1 MVLCSNSMAF
11 DLRNLH
17 HFIAVADLG
26 SFTLAADARAL
37 SQPALSRAIRLLED
51 DLGTR
56 LFDRDGR
63 EVSLT
68 PAGVRLLPIARRLVR
83 EAELGLDD
91 MQAFIHGSRGRVVVA
106 ALPSLAATLL
116 PDALVAFKDA
126 HPDIDV
132 QVLDSLAG
140 DVIAA
145 VRDGHADI
153 GLTIRP
159 AEPSDLQFSHLMD
172 DPFCLVRHRSGDPA
186 QDSASWADLAS
197 SPFIAMTKNTS
208 VRETTDR
215 AFAEAGQAPR
225 PLFECRHVATVGA
238 LVAKGLGQTALPAL
252 TLSHLASDAL
262 AWAPLVSPTVWRDI
276 GLVSRPDRVSRQAR
290 HFADLIMSQRAT

>member
-1 MVLCSNSMAF
+1 MTF
-11 DLRNLH
+11 ELRNLQ
-17 HFIAVADLG
+17 HFIAVADLA
-26 SFTLAADARAL
+26 SFTLAAEARAL

-51 DLGTR
+51 DLGAR
-56 LFDRDGR
+56 LFDREGR
-63 EVSLT
+63 DVSLT

-83 EAELGLDD
+83 EAELGLVD
-91 MQAFIHGSRGRVVVA
+91 MQAFIQGSRGRVVVA

-116 PDALVAFKDA
+116 PEALLAFREA
-126 HPDIDV
+126 HPDIEV

-140 DVIAA
+140 DVVSA
-145 VRDGHADI
+145 VQEGHADI

-159 AEPSDLQFSHLMD
+159 AEPSDLQFRHLMD
-172 DPFCLVRHRSGDPA
+172 DPFCLVRRRTDAPKH
-186 QDSASWADLAS
+186 DSASWAELAAA
-197 SPFIAMTKNTS
+197 PFIAMTKNTS

-215 AFAEAGQAPR
+215 AFAEAGQAPH

-252 TLSHLASDAL
+252 TLSHLASNDL
-262 AWAPLVSPTVWRDI
+262 AWSPLVSPTVWRDI
-276 GLVSRPDRVSRQAR
+276 GLVSRPDRVSRQAS